1 MAASVRLQ
9 RYLATAGIAARRKAE
24 ELITAGRVT
33 VNGAV
38 VTVLG
43 SKVDP
48 ERDSVEVDGEAVV
61 ALEHFYVLFNKP
73 KACITAVTDDR
84 GRPTVMDYL
93 PNLPV
98 PVKPVGRLDF
108 YSEGV
113 LLLTNDGELA
123 SRLLAPASHVPKTYH
138 VKVHGRLERAE
149 LTGLRDGITLDD
161 GTTTLPAEIE
171 VLPGESKHTWLGI
184 TIHEGKHRQ
193 IHRMIEALGHRVDKL
208 QRVAFANLTFH
219 ELRVGDARELTQQE
233 LNGLRDMVGLDHSA
247 VARGKWRARRE
258 ATDIPRRARARARAE
273 QEAAAAES
281 GAALEPNEAPSGGL
295 RSIASAIPQ
304 SQRSSVGRGDDSAQ
318 SWDRAGSHDTHS
330 TDAPSTGRKP
340 RATGTYSGR
349 GDDSAESW
357 DRAGSRGARSQ
368 GAPSA
373 AGGRPGRGAYSG
385 RGDDSAESLGRTGS
399 QGAPSAGGGRRGRGS
414 YSSRGDDLAESR
426 PNRSSRGAKWGAP
439 LQSARPSAAGGRPGR
454 GSYSGRGDDSAES
467 RDRAGSR
474 GARSQSAPS
483 AAGGR
488 PGRGAYSSRG
498 GDSAESRGRAGSRG
512 PRSQDARSGDG
523 SRRGSARG
531 AGPQAGGQ
539 RVARDSA
546 SASRGAGSPAGRAA
560 RDAGRAGPGNR
571 DRRERELGV
580 ESGGGRRRG
589 FGPRVPRRG
598 GRS

>member
-1 MAASVRLQ
+1 LQ

-33 VNGAV
+33 VNGVV

-48 ERDSVEVDGEAVV
+48 ERDAVEVDGEAVV
-61 ALEHFYVLFNKP
+61 ALEWFYVLLNKP
-73 KACITAVTDDR
+73 KACITAVSDDR

-149 LTGLRDGITLDD
+149 LAALREGITLDD

-171 VLPGESKHTWLGI
+171 LLPGESKHTWLGI

-233 LNGLRDMVGLDHSA
+233 LNELRDTVGLDHSA

-273 QEAAAAES
+273 QEADAAAS
-281 GAALEPNEAPSGGL
+281 GAAFEPDAAPPGSPPSIGPAAL
-295 RSIASAIPQ
+295 RSHG
-304 SQRSSVGRGDDSAQ
+304 SSER
-318 SWDRAGSHDTHS
+318 
-330 TDAPSTGRKP
+330 
-340 RATGTYSGR
+340 R
-349 GDDSAESW
+349 GDDSAESR
-357 DRAGSRGARSQ
+357 DHAGSRGTRSQ
-368 GAPSA
+368 DA
-373 AGGRPGRGAYSG
+373 
-385 RGDDSAESLGRTGS
+385 
-399 QGAPSAGGGRRGRGS
+399 SAGGGQR
-414 YSSRGDDLAESR
+414 
-426 PNRSSRGAKWGAP
+426 
-439 LQSARPSAAGGRPGR
+439 GR

-467 RDRAGSR
+467 RDRVGSR
-474 GARSQSAPS
+474 GARSPDARS
-483 AAGGR
+483 AGGGQR
-488 PGRGAYSSRG
+488 GRGSYSGRG
-498 GDSAESRGRAGSRG
+498 DDSAESPRPSRGATWSAPSQRARPPASGGRRAPGSAGRRDDSAESWNRAGSRG
-512 PRSQDARSGDG
+512 AG
-523 SRRGSARG
+523 SRGERSAGGPRRG
-531 AGPQAGGQ
+531 AAGGGP
-539 RVARDSA
+539 RAVGPRGAAGGGPRAGGPRASRDGA
-546 SASRGAGSPAGRAA
+546 SASRGAGAPVGRAGRDVERAGRA
-560 RDAGRAGPGNR
+560 RPGNR

-580 ESGGGRRRG
+580 KSGGGRRRG

-598 GRS
+598 GKG